1 MLREEVIMVKGFG
14 RTILWL
20 LLFVAMLGFPTIEAK
35 YNDGL
40 VVSLHGGGEKL
51 LSKGRNDNE

>member
-1 MLREEVIMVKGFG
+1 MVKGFG